1 MAIATEFNCPSYS
14 GMLYTKSNTKT
25 PFLNSIGKALFT
37 RSSEFPLNQAYAL
50 GTPSQPS
57 ISETASMTAPSE
69 ESVSRT

>member
-1 MAIATEFNCPSYS
+1 MAIATVFNCPSYS

-50 GTPSQPS
+50 GAPVFHHFLWKQNGGLTPPALF
-57 ISETASMTAPSE
+57 I
-69 ESVSRT
+69 